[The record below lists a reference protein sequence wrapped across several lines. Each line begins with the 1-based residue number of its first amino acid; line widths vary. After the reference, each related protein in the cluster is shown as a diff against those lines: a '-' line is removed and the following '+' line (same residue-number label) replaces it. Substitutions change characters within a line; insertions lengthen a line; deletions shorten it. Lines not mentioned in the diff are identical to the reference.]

1 MSVIQSTPLTP
12 AGLLALAD
20 GENFEL
26 VDGQLVER
34 TVGVLSSLVEAI
46 LIGKLSSFCQAHQLG
61 PVFTSTN
68 GIQCFPADPR
78 KVRRP
83 DVSFVKAERFAPK
96 HLQEG
101 FLTIAPDLAVEV
113 ISANDLVAEL
123 DEKTEEYLAAGIPL
137 VWVIDPEVR
146 TVVIH
151 RGDGTLAKLHENDA
165 LTGES
170 VIPGFKC
177 KVAELFPAI
186 S

>member
-1 MSVIQSTPLTP
+1 MSVIQTTPLTP
-12 AGLLALAD
+12 ADLLAISD
-20 GENFEL
+20 GNNYEL
-26 VDGQLVER
+26 VDGHLVEIN
-34 TVGVLSSLVEAI
+34 VGVLSSLVEAN
-46 LIGKLSSFCQAHQLG
+46 LIALLGSYCKANQLG

-68 GIQCFPADPR
+68 GIQCFAADPR
-78 KVRRP
+78 KIRRP

-151 RGDGTLAKLHENDA
+151 RADGTLAKLRENDE
-165 LTGES
+165 LTGEN
-170 VIPGFKC
+170 VIPGFRC